1 MEKSTSNVILYIID
15 KLGGSIEGRKKLMK
29 LMFLIEHWDPVK
41 GLTREGPLKNEFIIY
56 YYGVFSFE
64 VMENFIKLV
73 QEGKIEDGFPIKL
86 KNKIEIKIND
96 EKLKE
101 KVDKVLE
108 QFKNKSGYE
117 LEIET
122 LKMLKIQPFE
132 KNKYFGKSIRE
143 II

>member
-15 KLGGSIEGRKKLMK
+15 KLGGSVEGRKKLMK

-41 GLTREGPLKNEFIIY
+41 RELTREGTLKNEFLIY

-64 VMENFIKLV
+64 VMENFIRLV

-86 KNKIEIKIND
+86 KNKVEIKID
-96 EKLKE
+96 ENLKE
-101 KVDKVLE
+101 RVDKVLE

-132 KNKYFGKSIRE
+132 KGKYFGKSVRE